1 MRNRST
7 LVGGLLGA
15 DNAPAGILSP
25 EFYNQLGHYRMRGV
39 VKVMTSAEFQ
49 AWLATP

>member
-7 LVGGLLGA
+7 LVGGLLA
-15 DNAPAGILSP
+15 P